1 MQLFLWDGP
10 PIFDWQLTVHSC
22 SFNVTMSVNHSTER
36 TYPAIQ
42 FNHPRLL
49 RLACVLSQVPSHFCT
64 LIRLLLYCRGGSP
77 CPCPELKPL
86 LMFLSCPLPVLQQ
99 VRCYQISAGFF
110 YLSTYQSVPVN
121 QSSYFCLCRI
131 FRYFVSGWGCFVV
144 CFFPQVKKIYF
155 WHI

>member
-1 MQLFLWDGP
+1 MPPWNRHRSKREGHPRMQLFLWDGP
-10 PIFDWQLTVHSC
+10 PVFDWQLTVHSC

-49 RLACVLSQVPSHFCT
+49 RRACVLSQVPSHFCT
-64 LIRLLLYCRGGSP
+64 LTHQLLYCRGGSP
-77 CPCPELKPL
+77 CPSPELKPL

-110 YLSTYQSVPVN
+110 YLSTYQSM
-121 QSSYFCLCRI
+121 S
-131 FRYFVSGWGCFVV
+131 
-144 CFFPQVKKIYF
+144 IYF
-155 WHI
+155 WHIYNMYVCVCVCQ